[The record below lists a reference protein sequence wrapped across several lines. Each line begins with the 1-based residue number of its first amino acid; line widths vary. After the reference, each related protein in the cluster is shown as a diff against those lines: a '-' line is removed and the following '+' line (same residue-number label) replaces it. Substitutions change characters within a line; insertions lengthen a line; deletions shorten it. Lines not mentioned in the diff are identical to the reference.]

1 MNTLTMQNIADLTSV
16 ERPVVSVWRK
26 RYAHSDHPFPDPVP
40 GTTVF
45 DVAAVADW
53 LRATGRGNNAEAA
66 DDAVLFSSLLTETSR
81 DLDRASLLLV
91 LHALS
96 GEPIRDFTPT
106 DVMRLVAEADDERL
120 VSVED
125 VLDAM
130 DDDALLHAVDELA
143 EAAFGADRVL
153 RRMVDE
159 ASSQSPR
166 SGELVTAAGAKL
178 LHEIVVEIV
187 RATPGTALAP
197 VSDGGMM
204 LVNGLASR
212 LVDMQRT
219 SVGAADD
226 LMATAWERA
235 VWRSMAAH
243 GLSIGPRNDE
253 APTVLVGQWVA
264 ASDGDADAFF
274 DWIGAVAMSLGPLSR
289 AVIIGP
295 ASLLVDPLT
304 GSNATSRADQ
314 LAFGEH
320 YVAPLRYVA
329 SLPKG
334 MCGDGSRRRLAVWVL
349 GEVPG
354 TDQQWT
360 TYADHS
366 AHGLTPAENAV
377 TAADVVAALDPEP
390 LKHAFLRGLPRRS
403 EVVLRRNE
411 LAWPT
416 ADPRA
421 VVDGGA
427 LARVWEARDRCA
439 DSILDG
445 LDVMAAP
452 ADAGRNPVPWRTA
465 TAPGRA
471 RLAKVLAGVRLA
483 DDLCQA
489 HGAGTARVLGAPE
502 VRALMGVG
510 DRKVDRLVLE
520 EVAPRARFTEPGD
533 VVYVTTGTPAA
544 IVDRVGGAV
553 VQAPARIVRI
563 LPDPDGESRLLPEMV
578 AADISAQTG
587 SDTRAWQLRTVRTES
602 AEALRTVFARVTAR
616 RTELQE
622 QLSAVEELGM
632 ELARGLA
639 TGSLTMT
646 GQE

>member
-1 MNTLTMQNIADLTSV
+1 MKTLTMQNIAELASV

-26 RYAHSDHPFPDPVP
+26 RYAHSDHPFPDPIP
-40 GTTVF
+40 GTMVF

-53 LRATGRGNNAEAA
+53 LRATGRGNNADAA
-66 DDAVLFSSLLTETSR
+66 DDAVLFSSLLTETSQ
-81 DLDRASLLLV
+81 DLDRASLLLL
-91 LHALS
+91 LHARS
-96 GEPIRDFTPT
+96 GEPIRDIAPI

-120 VSVED
+120 VSVDD

-130 DDDALLHAVDELA
+130 DDDALLGAVDELA
-143 EAAFGADRVL
+143 EAAFGAERVL
-153 RRMVDE
+153 RRMVGE
-159 ASSQSPR
+159 ASSKTSH
-166 SGELVTAAGAKL
+166 GELVTTAGVTL

-187 RATPGTALAP
+187 RATPEAAVAP

-219 SVGAADD
+219 IIGAADE
-226 LMATAWERA
+226 LMTTAWERA
-235 VWRSMAAH
+235 AWRSMAAH

-253 APTVLVGQWVA
+253 APSVLVGQWVA

-274 DWIGAVAMSLGPLSR
+274 DWVGAVAMSLGPLSR
-289 AVIIGP
+289 AVIVGP
-295 ASLLVDPLT
+295 AALLVDPLA
-304 GSNATSRADQ
+304 GANAKLRADQ

-329 SLPKG
+329 RLPKG

-349 GEVPG
+349 GDVPG
-354 TDQQWT
+354 TARQWT

-366 AHGLTPAENAV
+366 EHGLTPAENAV
-377 TAADVVAALDPEP
+377 TSADVVAALDPEP
-390 LKHAFLRGLPRRS
+390 LKHAFLRGLPRLS
-403 EVVLRRNE
+403 ETVLRRHE
-411 LAWPT
+411 LMWPT
-416 ADPRA
+416 ADPRP
-421 VVDGGA
+421 VVDDGA
-427 LARVWEARDRCA
+427 LARVWEARDRCSA
-439 DSILDG
+439 PILDG

-452 ADAGRNPVPWRTA
+452 ADASRNPIPWSRA

-471 RLAKVLAGVRLA
+471 RLAKVLKGVRLT

-489 HGAGTARVLGAPE
+489 QGAGAARVIGGPE
-502 VRALMGVG
+502 IRGLMDPG
-510 DRKVDRLVLE
+510 DRKVDRLALE
-520 EVAPRARFTEPGD
+520 QVAPRARFTEPGD
-533 VVYVTTGTPAA
+533 VVYVPTGSPAA
-544 IVDRVGGAV
+544 IVDGVGGAV

-563 LPDPDGESRLLPEMV
+563 LPDPEGESRLLPEMV
-578 AADISAQTG
+578 AADISAQKG
-587 SDTRAWQLRTVRTES
+587 SDTRAWQLRTVRAES
-602 AEALRTVFARVTAR
+602 AEALRTVLARVTAR

-622 QLSAVEELGM
+622 QLSVVEELGM

-646 GQE
+646 EQE